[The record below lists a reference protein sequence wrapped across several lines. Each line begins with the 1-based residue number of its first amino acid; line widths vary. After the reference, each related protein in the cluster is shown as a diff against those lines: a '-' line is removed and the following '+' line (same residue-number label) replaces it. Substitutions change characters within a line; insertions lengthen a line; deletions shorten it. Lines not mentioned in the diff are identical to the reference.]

1 MLMGSISDL
10 ASHKYFHSEKAK
22 QKEAYPAYFGSR
34 PDASGSLRCVHGNTL
49 SCHRGILLFW
59 KVMFIANREIQMSI
73 PSILL
78 ADDQEEM
85 RRTVAHLLER
95 EFHVVGTVENGER
108 VLQLVQSLAPDIL
121 VLDISMPVL
130 NGIEAA
136 IRLKESGS
144 QAKVI
149 FLTVHEDA
157 DFLEAARS
165 VGALGYVLKSSLAHD
180 LVPAVRRVLEGNT
193 FVSPRMHLQ

>member
-1 MLMGSISDL
+1 
-10 ASHKYFHSEKAK
+10 
-22 QKEAYPAYFGSR
+22 
-34 PDASGSLRCVHGNTL
+34 
-49 SCHRGILLFW
+49 
-59 KVMFIANREIQMSI
+59 MSI

-85 RRTVAHLLER
+85 RRTVAHLLEG

-108 VLQLVQSLAPDIL
+108 VLQLVRSLAPDIL
-121 VLDISMPVL
+121 VLDICMPVL

-180 LVPAVRRVLEGNT
+180 LVPAVRRALEGNT

>member
-1 MLMGSISDL
+1 
-10 ASHKYFHSEKAK
+10 
-22 QKEAYPAYFGSR
+22 
-34 PDASGSLRCVHGNTL
+34 
-49 SCHRGILLFW
+49 
-59 KVMFIANREIQMSI
+59 MSI

>member
-1 MLMGSISDL
+1 MRIFGNGTSTAEEKPKMG
-10 ASHKYFHSEKAK
+10 
-22 QKEAYPAYFGSR
+22 
-34 PDASGSLRCVHGNTL
+34 V
-49 SCHRGILLFW
+49 
-59 KVMFIANREIQMSI
+59 

-85 RRTVAHLLER
+85 RRTVAHLLEG

-108 VLQLVQSLAPDIL
+108 GLHLVRSLAPRIL
-121 VLDISMPVL
+121 VLDICMPVL

-157 DFLEAARS
+157 DFLEAA
-165 VGALGYVLKSSLAHD
+165 
-180 LVPAVRRVLEGNT
+180 
-193 FVSPRMHLQ
+193 